1 MIVMSDKQPMGADR
15 LMGSG
20 YAINTA
26 VAYNVNT
33 QNSTGKDNEYKSL
46 RTQWAEIPA
55 DERWKKIV
63 VLLTVALFGA
73 YYLFMGFLF
82 IIS

>member
-1 MIVMSDKQPMGADR
+1 MSDKQPMGADR

-20 YAINTA
+20 YAINAA

-33 QNSTGKDNEYKSL
+33 QNSTGTDNEYKSL

-63 VLLTVALFGA
+63 LLLTVALFGA